1 MSGVG
6 SGNAARDSRGAVL
19 GSRLAGYDAVVY
31 DLDGTLVELAV
42 DWDAVA
48 DAVLDVYAEHAL
60 VPPTEELWGLLGAA
74 DDYGV
79 RAAVEEAIALHERPG
94 ARESTRLPLGDRL
107 AAGSGGDGADPSAD
121 ANGRAPADG
130 SAPHPPA
137 GVCSLNCEAACRIA
151 VETHG
156 LDDAIVSD
164 AIVGRDTVES
174 HKPDPESLLAAIDR
188 LGAAPE
194 DALFVGDSRSDAV
207 AARRGGVD
215 FAWAS
220 DLLAE

>member
-1 MSGVG
+1 MSDGDPEP
-6 SGNAARDSRGAVL
+6 AQT

-48 DAVLDVYAEHAL
+48 DAVLDVYAERAL
-60 VPPTEELWGLLGAA
+60 IPPTEELWDLLGAA

-79 RAAVEEAIALHERPG
+79 RDEVEEAIAIHERPG

-107 AAGSGGDGADPSAD
+107 TET
-121 ANGRAPADG
+121 ADG
-130 SAPHPPA
+130 GGPHPPA
-137 GVCSLNCEAACRIA
+137 GVCSLNCEEACRIA

-156 LDDAIVSD
+156 LGDALVSD
-164 AIVGRDTVES
+164 AIVGRDTVGS
-174 HKPDPESLLAAIDR
+174 FKPAPESLLAAVDR

-207 AARRGGVD
+207 TAERGGVD
-215 FAWAS
+215 FAWVS

>member
-1 MSGVG
+1 MTDGDPES
-6 SGNAARDSRGAVL
+6 ALA

-48 DAVLDVYAEHAL
+48 ADVLDVYAERAL
-60 VPPTEELWGLLGAA
+60 IPPTEELWDLLGAA

-79 RAAVEEAIALHERPG
+79 RDEVEEAIALHERPG

-107 AAGSGGDGADPSAD
+107 TGTAAGAD
-121 ANGRAPADG
+121 AG
-130 SAPHPPA
+130 SHPPA

-151 VETHG
+151 VDTHG
-156 LDDAIVSD
+156 LDDALVSD

-174 HKPDPESLLAAIDR
+174 FKPDPASLLAAIDR

-194 DALFVGDSRSDAV
+194 DALFVGDSRTDAV
-207 AARRGGVD
+207 AAERGGVD
-215 FAWAS
+215 FAWVS
-220 DLLAE
+220 DLLAK

>member
-1 MSGVG
+1 MT
-6 SGNAARDSRGAVL
+6 ARGPPRP
-19 GSRLAGYDAVVY
+19 AGYDAVVY

-48 DAVLDVYAEHAL
+48 DAVLDVYAERAL
-60 VPPTEELWGLLGAA
+60 IPPTEELWGLLGAA
-74 DDYGV
+74 DDYGI
-79 RAAVEEAIALHERPG
+79 RDEVEEAIALHERPG
-94 ARESTRLPLGDRL
+94 ASESTRLPLGDRL
-107 AAGSGGDGADPSAD
+107 AGGTADHGDAGS
-121 ANGRAPADG
+121 R
-130 SAPHPPA
+130 PPA
-137 GVCSLNCEAACRIA
+137 GVCSLNCEEACRIA

-156 LDDAIVSD
+156 LGDALVSD

-174 HKPDPESLLAAIDR
+174 HKPDPGSLLAAIDR

-207 AARRGGVD
+207 AAERGGVD
-215 FAWAS
+215 FAWVS

>member
-1 MSGVG
+1 MTPGFDEEPVVS
-6 SGNAARDSRGAVL
+6 DSP
-19 GSRLAGYDAVVY
+19 LAGYDAVVY

-48 DAVLDVYAEHAL
+48 DAVLDVYAERAL
-60 VPPTEELWGLLGAA
+60 IPPTEELWKLLGAA
-74 DDYGV
+74 DEYGI
-79 RAAVEEAIALHERPG
+79 RAEVEEAIALHERPG
-94 ARESTRLPLGDRL
+94 ARESARLPLGDRL
-107 AAGSGGDGADPSAD
+107 SET
-121 ANGRAPADG
+121 ADG
-130 SAPHPPA
+130 GGPHPPA
-137 GVCSLNCEAACRIA
+137 GVCSLNCEEACRIA

-156 LDDAIVSD
+156 LDEAVVSD

-174 HKPDPESLLAAIDR
+174 YKPDPESLLAAIDR

-207 AARRGGVD
+207 TAERGGVD
-215 FAWAS
+215 FAWVS